1 MKSDNK
7 QDNILLA
14 KDVANQLHIHV
25 VTIWRYIEQG
35 IFPKPDL
42 IIGKAKR
49 AWYKTTIDNY
59 IKEQEKKLREQKE
72 HAA

>member
-14 KDVANQLHIHV
+14 KDVAEQLHIHV
-25 VTIWRYIEQG
+25 VTIWRYIEDG

-42 IIGKAKR
+42 IIGKVKR

-59 IKEQEKKLREQKE
+59 IKEQENKLKE
-72 HAA
+72 KQGYIA

>member
-25 VTIWRYIEQG
+25 VTIWRYIEDG

-42 IIGKAKR
+42 IIGKVKR

-59 IKEQEKKLREQKE
+59 IKEQENKLKE
-72 HAA
+72 KQRYIA

>member
-42 IIGKAKR
+42 IIGKVKR